1 MFLFTPLLNIFLSKE
16 EIYVP
21 DVIGLSKDRAIAILD
36 SVGLKSNIEY
46 INYSKEAIP
55 FSVFSLHPR
64 AYSKINKNRSV
75 ELVVY
80 NDKEEVQVSRYI
92 GLTVKEAKKKIRED
106 KLLINDTDLFYYYDD
121 SDSPDLI
128 SRQYPDIG
136 EKALE
141 GDKVSLW
148 ICAGKPPNEYVV
160 PKVIGLTLNE
170 AIKKIKINGF
180 LLGEIL
186 YIDKNDWLENT
197 VYEISHLSSS
207 GYNIEVLE
215 GMKYTVPI
223 RLNIT
228 VTKYGE

>member
-1 MFLFTPLLNIFLSKE
+1 MFLFTPLLDAFLSKE

-21 DVIGLSKDRAIAILD
+21 DVIGKSRDRAIAILD
-36 SVGLKSNIEY
+36 SVGLENTIKY
-46 INYSKEAIP
+46 INYNKEATP

-80 NDKEEVQVSRYI
+80 SDKKEVEVSRYI
-92 GLTVKEAKKKIRED
+92 GLTVKEAKKQIKQD
-106 KLLINDTDLFYYYDD
+106 KLLISDMDLFYYYDD
-121 SDSPDLI
+121 LDSPDII
-128 SRQYPDIG
+128 SRQYPSIG
-136 EKALE
+136 DKVLE
-141 GDKVSLW
+141 GSRVSLW
-148 ICAGKPPNEYVV
+148 ICSGKPPNEYVV
-160 PKVIGLTLNE
+160 PQVIGLTLNE
-170 AIKKIKINGF
+170 ARKKIKKSGF
-180 LLGEIL
+180 LLGEVL
-186 YIDKNDWLENT
+186 YIKNDDWLENT

-228 VTKYGE
+228 VTKYGD

>member
-21 DVIGLSKDRAIAILD
+21 DVIGKNEDRAVAILD
-36 SVGLKSNIEY
+36 SVGLENSIRY
-46 INYSKEAIP
+46 INYNKEANP

-80 NDKEEVQVSRYI
+80 NDKKEIDVSSYV
-92 GLTVKEAKKKIRED
+92 GLTVKEAKKQIKQD
-106 KLLINDTDLFYYYDD
+106 KLLISDADLFYYYDD
-121 SDSPDLI
+121 LDIPDII

-136 EKALE
+136 EKVLE
-141 GDKVSLW
+141 GGRVSLW
-148 ICAGKPPNEYVV
+148 ICSGKPPNEYVV

-170 AIKKIKINGF
+170 AIKKIKKSGF
-180 LLGEIL
+180 LLGETLHIKK
-186 YIDKNDWLENT
+186 DDWLENT

-207 GYNIEVLE
+207 GYSIEVLE